1 MKVIYIKTEYDKKHN
16 YRFKTNIK
24 MTQIVDTLDTYYSL
38 LECTSIDIIVRT
50 IANKK
55 VAIIVDGER
64 HLKRENK
71 DKFPIAICTNANE
84 QLFGN
89 IIIAGIDTTED
100 LSDVP
105 ITIQDISMDLYSI
118 DKFKGIPLYEYQ
130 I

>member
-1 MKVIYIKTEYDKKHN
+1 MKVIYIKTEYDKKHG
-16 YRFKTNIK
+16 YKFKTTIK
-24 MTQIVDTLDTYYSL
+24 MTQTVDTLDTYYSL
-38 LECTSIDIIVRT
+38 LECTTIDILVRT

-71 DKFPIAICTNANE
+71 DKYPIAICTNANE

-89 IIIAGIDTTED
+89 IIIAGIDTED
-100 LSDVP
+100 LRDVP
-105 ITIQDISMDLYSI
+105 ITVQDISMGLYSI
-118 DKFKGIPLYEYQ
+118 DKFKGVPLYEYQ

>member
-1 MKVIYIKTEYDKKHN
+1 MKVIYIKTEYDKKHG
-16 YRFKTNIK
+16 YKFKTTIK
-24 MTQIVDTLDTYYSL
+24 MTQTVDTLDTYYSL
-38 LECTSIDIIVRT
+38 LECTTIDILVRT

-71 DKFPIAICTNANE
+71 DKYPIAICTNAKE

-89 IIIAGIDTTED
+89 IIIAGIDKGN
-100 LSDVP
+100 LSEVP
-105 ITIQDISMDLYSI
+105 ITIQDISMGLYSV
-118 DKFKGIPLYEYQ
+118 DKFKGVPLYEYQ